1 MNKKIKVL
9 TLSDHPLSPSGV
21 GTQTKYMIEGLLAT
35 GRFEV
40 ISLGGA
46 VKHQNY
52 QPMKTEE
59 WGDDW
64 VIFPVDGYGTQDI
77 IRSILRNEKP
87 DILWFMTDPRFYG
100 WLWQMEDEI
109 RPLVPMVYYHVWDNY
124 PPPKYNKV
132 FYDSTDVIVT
142 ISRLTDEITRLVTD
156 TPDVVHLPHAVDTEI
171 FQRLDSET
179 MAKFRQDSL
188 AGDDNKKKMI
198 FFWNNRNA
206 RRKQSGTL
214 IWWFKD
220 FLDRVGHDNAT
231 LIMHT
236 DPRDQHG
243 QDLEAIIHE
252 LDLHHGQVKLSRD
265 KVSPKA
271 LAHLYNLAD
280 CTINISDAE
289 GFGLATLESLACE
302 TPIIVNMTGG
312 LQEQVTNIS
321 KVSHKSIV
329 SRNKKN
335 KKVKQYAHGIG
346 IEPSSKSIIGS
357 QEVPFIYEDRLSEK
371 NVVDSLMMMYE
382 LGKEKRKELG
392 AAGRTHVTEN
402 YNFENFSE
410 GWDDIMTNTHK
421 KHGSWGERKNYK
433 AWELRAI

>member
-171 FQRLDSET
+171 FQKLDNET

-220 FLDRVGHDNAT
+220 FLDRVGHDSAT

-252 LDLHHGQVKLSRD
+252 LGLHHGQVKLSRD

-302 TPIIVNMTGG
+302 TPIIVTMTGG
-312 LQEQVTNIS
+312 LQEQVTDGENWFG
-321 KVSHKSIV
+321 
-329 SRNKKN
+329 
-335 KKVKQYAHGIG
+335 YG
-346 IEPSSKSIIGS
+346 IEPSSQSVIGS
-357 QEVPFIYEDRLSEK
+357 QQIPWIFEDRINGKEFVDTLEKFYNLSADERA
-371 NVVDSLMMMYE
+371 E
-382 LGKEKRKELG
+382 LGK
-392 AAGRTHVTEN
+392 AGRAHVESN
-402 YNFENFSE
+402 YSFEKYQT
-410 GWDDIMTNTHK
+410 GWDELLTKVHET
-421 KHGSWGERKNYK
+421 HGSWDTRKGYNSWR
-433 AWELRAI
+433 AEEL

>member
-1 MNKKIKVL
+1 MSKKIKVL

-40 ISLGGA
+40 VSLGGA
-46 VKHQNY
+46 IKHENY
-52 QPMKTEE
+52 QPMKPEE

-156 TPDVVHLPHAVDTEI
+156 TPDVIHLPHAVDTEI
-171 FQRLDSET
+171 FQKLDSET

-188 AGDDNKKKMI
+188 SNDGNKEKMI

-236 DPRDQHG
+236 DPKDQHG

-252 LDLHHGQVKLSRD
+252 LGLHHGQVKLSRE

-302 TPIIVNMTGG
+302 TPIIVTMTGG
-312 LQEQVTNIS
+312 LQEQVTDGENWFG
-321 KVSHKSIV
+321 
-329 SRNKKN
+329 
-335 KKVKQYAHGIG
+335 YGIQ
-346 IEPSSKSIIGS
+346 PSSQAVIGS
-357 QEVPFIYEDRLSEK
+357 QQIPWIYEDRINGKEFVDTLEKFYNLSTEERA
-371 NVVDSLMMMYE
+371 E
-382 LGKEKRKELG
+382 LGK
-392 AAGRTHVTEN
+392 AGRAHVEN
-402 YNFENFSE
+402 NYSFEKYQT
-410 GWDDIMTNTHK
+410 GWDELLTKVHET
-421 KHGSWGERKNYK
+421 HGSWDTRKGYNSWR
-433 AWELRAI
+433 AEEL

>member
-142 ISRLTDEITRLVTD
+142 ISRL
-156 TPDVVHLPHAVDTEI
+156 
-171 FQRLDSET
+171 
-179 MAKFRQDSL
+179 
-188 AGDDNKKKMI
+188 
-198 FFWNNRNA
+198 
-206 RRKQSGTL
+206 RR
-214 IWWFKD
+214 D
-220 FLDRVGHDNAT
+220 H
-231 LIMHT
+231 
-236 DPRDQHG
+236 
-243 QDLEAIIHE
+243 
-252 LDLHHGQVKLSRD
+252 
-265 KVSPKA
+265 
-271 LAHLYNLAD
+271 
-280 CTINISDAE
+280 
-289 GFGLATLESLACE
+289 
-302 TPIIVNMTGG
+302 
-312 LQEQVTNIS
+312 
-321 KVSHKSIV
+321 
-329 SRNKKN
+329 
-335 KKVKQYAHGIG
+335 
-346 IEPSSKSIIGS
+346 
-357 QEVPFIYEDRLSEK
+357 
-371 NVVDSLMMMYE
+371 
-382 LGKEKRKELG
+382 
-392 AAGRTHVTEN
+392 
-402 YNFENFSE
+402 
-410 GWDDIMTNTHK
+410 
-421 KHGSWGERKNYK
+421 
-433 AWELRAI
+433 